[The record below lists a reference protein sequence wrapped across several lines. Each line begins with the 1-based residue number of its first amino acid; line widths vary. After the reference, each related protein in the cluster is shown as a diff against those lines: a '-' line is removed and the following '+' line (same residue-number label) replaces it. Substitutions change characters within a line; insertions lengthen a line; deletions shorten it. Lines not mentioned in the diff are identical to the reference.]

1 MPAARRPALPPGA
14 DGAGVRG
21 GRRPLWDEPDV
32 VDDRTIYRRPDAV
45 PLRPGGARP
54 VQAEIVDGVPVYR
67 IYRPRHAHAGPG
79 LMPIRSPH
87 GRSAAYRVLWQWP
100 LRSPA
105 RLVLTAIGVV
115 ALVIAATIGIGR
127 TTNGSVSLPVGA
139 RPTPSAAAVAPPEP
153 VLLPP
158 VPELEPTTLPVSA
171 APAAALQVA
180 SRWARAWV
188 RPPDGTTAA
197 RWLDGLRSTTTDE
210 YLGVLAGR

>member
-1 MPAARRPALPPGA
+1 
-14 DGAGVRG
+14 
-21 GRRPLWDEPDV
+21 
-32 VDDRTIYRRPDAV
+32 
-45 PLRPGGARP
+45 
-54 VQAEIVDGVPVYR
+54 
-67 IYRPRHAHAGPG
+67 
-79 LMPIRSPH
+79 MPIRSPH
-87 GRSAAYRVLWQWP
+87 GRSAAYRALWQWP

-115 ALVIAATIGIGR
+115 ALVVAATIGIGA
-127 TTNGSVSLPVGA
+127 TNGSVSLPMGA

-210 YLGVLAGR
+210 YLGVLAGVDPGNIPATKVTGAAKAVSVSPRSLRVQVPTDTVTLVITVVDTDTGWRVSGYDRE

>member
-1 MPAARRPALPPGA
+1 
-14 DGAGVRG
+14 
-21 GRRPLWDEPDV
+21 
-32 VDDRTIYRRPDAV
+32 
-45 PLRPGGARP
+45 
-54 VQAEIVDGVPVYR
+54 
-67 IYRPRHAHAGPG
+67 
-79 LMPIRSPH
+79 MPIRSPH
-87 GRSAAYRVLWQWP
+87 GRSAAYRALWQWP

-105 RLVLTAIGVV
+105 RLVLTGIVVV
-115 ALVIAATIGIGR
+115 ALVVGATIGIGA
-127 TTNGSVSLPVGA
+127 TNGSVSLPVGA
-139 RPTPSAAAVAPPEP
+139 QPTPSAAAVAPPEP

-210 YLGVLAGR
+210 YLGVLAGVDPANIPATRVTGAAKAVSVSPRSLRVQVPTDTLTLVITVVDTDTGWRVSGYDRE

>member
-1 MPAARRPALPPGA
+1 
-14 DGAGVRG
+14 
-21 GRRPLWDEPDV
+21 
-32 VDDRTIYRRPDAV
+32 
-45 PLRPGGARP
+45 
-54 VQAEIVDGVPVYR
+54 
-67 IYRPRHAHAGPG
+67 
-79 LMPIRSPH
+79 MPIRSPH
-87 GRSAAYRVLWQWP
+87 GRSAAYRALWQWP

-115 ALVIAATIGIGR
+115 ALVVAATIGIGA
-127 TTNGSVSLPVGA
+127 TNGSVSLPVGA

-210 YLGVLAGR
+210 YLGVLAGVDPGNIPATKVTGAAKAVSVSPRSLRVQVPTDTVTLVITVVDTDTGWRVSGYDRE

>member
-1 MPAARRPALPPGA
+1 
-14 DGAGVRG
+14 
-21 GRRPLWDEPDV
+21 
-32 VDDRTIYRRPDAV
+32 
-45 PLRPGGARP
+45 
-54 VQAEIVDGVPVYR
+54 
-67 IYRPRHAHAGPG
+67 
-79 LMPIRSPH
+79 MPIRSPH
-87 GRSAAYRVLWQWP
+87 GRSAAYRALWQWP

-115 ALVIAATIGIGR
+115 GLVVAATIGIGA
-127 TTNGSVSLPVGA
+127 TNGSVSLPVGA
-139 RPTPSAAAVAPPEP
+139 QPTPSAAAVAPPEP

-197 RWLDGLRSTTTDE
+197 RWLDGLRATTTDE
-210 YLGVLAGR
+210 YLGVLAGVDPSNIPATKVTGAAKAVSVSPRSLRVQVPTDTLTLVITVVDTDSGWRVSGYDRE

>member
-1 MPAARRPALPPGA
+1 
-14 DGAGVRG
+14 
-21 GRRPLWDEPDV
+21 
-32 VDDRTIYRRPDAV
+32 
-45 PLRPGGARP
+45 
-54 VQAEIVDGVPVYR
+54 
-67 IYRPRHAHAGPG
+67 
-79 LMPIRSPH
+79 MPIRSPH
-87 GRSAAYRVLWQWP
+87 GRSAAYRALWQWP

-105 RLVLTAIGVV
+105 RLVLTGIVVV
-115 ALVIAATIGIGR
+115 ALVVGATIGIGA
-127 TTNGSVSLPVGA
+127 TNGSVSLPVGA

-197 RWLDGLRSTTTDE
+197 RWLDGLRATTTDE
-210 YLGVLAGR
+210 YLGVLAGVDPGNIPATKVTGAAKAVSVSPRSLRVQVPTDTLTLVITVVDTDTGWRVSGYDRE